1 MVLVHERI
9 ALYLDALLMTHI
21 LIMVIIPCVGTV
33 LLLEGLSL
41 ALSQD
46 TSMVHVSPVVVHVA
60 LTQLLRC

>member
-1 MVLVHERI
+1 
-9 ALYLDALLMTHI
+9 LLMTHI